1 MTDRTERADQITP
14 AAERAPEKKLTPGD
28 VRRAWLRWLFFCQAN
43 YNYERLQGHGVAHA
57 MTPAIRKLYDTPED
71 RAAALQRHLTFFNC
85 EPNVG
90 GAIHGT
96 TLAMEEKRANGAPVS
111 DEAFN
116 AVKTGLMGPLSGVG
130 DRISQGTLVP
140 LLLTL
145 GIGIAGA
152 AGSGATSMDRSVFAQ
167 PHGNVLGPIVYAL
180 LIVVPIIGISYFC
193 FTRGYRRGRALI
205 TELFRSAVPDRIV
218 AAGTVVGNVLL
229 GALAATYV
237 TVLVGPTIHTGR
249 GTVSV
254 QRDVLDA
261 LMPGL
266 LPLGLV
272 LLTWYLLR
280 RGVRSIRLVLL
291 YVLIGVLGA
300 LPLFGPA
307 PKHVGDRC
315 GSSILVP
322 YAPCP
327 ARK

>member
-1 MTDRTERADQITP
+1 MTEGVEQ
-14 AAERAPEKKLTPGD
+14 AELVGEKRLTAGD
-28 VRRAWLRWLFFCQAN
+28 VRRSWLLWLFFCQAN

-57 MTPAIRKLYDTPED
+57 MTPAIRRLYDTRED
-71 RAAALQRHLTFFNC
+71 RAAALKRHLTFFNC

-96 TLAMEEKRANGAPVS
+96 TLAMEERRANGAPLD
-111 DEAFN
+111 DEAFD
-116 AVKTGLMGPLSGVG
+116 AVKTGLMGPLSGIG
-130 DRISQGTLVP
+130 DRLSQGTLVP

-152 AGSGATSMDRSVFAQ
+152 GAAGGAGGMDRSVFAQ
-167 PHGNVLGPIVYAL
+167 PHGNVLGQIAYAL
-180 LIVVPIIGISYFC
+180 LVVVPIVGLSYFC
-193 FTRGYRRGRALI
+193 FTRGYRRGRAMVTDL
-205 TELFRSAVPDRIV
+205 LRSALPDRIV
-218 AAGTVVGNVLL
+218 AAGAVVGNVLL

-266 LPLGLV
+266 LPLALV

-280 RGVRSIRLVLL
+280 RGEAGTR
-291 YVLIGVLGA
+291 
-300 LPLFGPA
+300 
-307 PKHVGDRC
+307 
-315 GSSILVP
+315 
-322 YAPCP
+322 
-327 ARK
+327 

>member
-1 MTDRTERADQITP
+1 
-14 AAERAPEKKLTPGD
+14 
-28 VRRAWLRWLFFCQAN
+28 VRRSWLLWLFFCQAN

-57 MTPAIRKLYDTPED
+57 MTPAIKRLYASRED
-71 RAAALQRHLTFFNC
+71 RAAALKRHLTFFNC

-96 TLAMEEKRANGAPVS
+96 TLAMEEQRANGAPIG

-130 DRISQGTLVP
+130 DRLSQGTLVP
-140 LLLTL
+140 LLLTI

-152 AGSGATSMDRSVFAQ
+152 GTAGGGSGGMDRSVFAQ
-167 PHGNVLGPIVYAL
+167 PHGNVLGPIAYAL
-180 LIVVPIIGISYFC
+180 LIVVPILGISYFC
-193 FTRGYRRGRALI
+193 FTRGYRRGRALV
-205 TELFRSAVPDRIV
+205 TELFRSALPDRIV
-218 AAGTVVGNVLL
+218 AAGTIVGNVLL

-237 TVLVGPTIHTGR
+237 TVLVGPAVHTGR

-266 LPLGLV
+266 LPLAVV

-280 RGVRSIRLVLL
+280 RGVKSIRLVLA
-291 YVLIGVLGA
+291 YVAVGLLGA

-307 PKHVGDRC
+307 PHHVGDRC
-315 GSSILVP
+315 GSSILAP

-327 ARK
+327 TTPATK